1 MIEKVR
7 IKQATKQGFIEC
19 VVGGGLLI
27 SLIQTQ
33 RRGVVVYK
41 KAERF
46 ARQLRRRIL
55 VSAL

>member
-19 VVGGGLLI
+19 VVGGLLI
-27 SLIQTQ
+27 SPIQTQ
-33 RRGVVVYK
+33 KRGVVVYK

-46 ARQLRRRIL
+46 ARQLQRRIL

>member
-1 MIEKVR
+1 MIEKVG

-19 VVGGGLLI
+19 VVGGLLI

-46 ARQLRRRIL
+46 ARQLQRRIL

>member
-19 VVGGGLLI
+19 VVVGLLI
-27 SLIQTQ
+27 SPIQTQ
-33 RRGVVVYK
+33 KQGVVVCK
-41 KAERF
+41 KAEQS
-46 ARQLRRRIL
+46 ARQLQRRIL

>member
-27 SLIQTQ
+27 SPIQTQ
-33 RRGVVVYK
+33 KQGVVVCK
-41 KAERF
+41 KAEQS
-46 ARQLRRRIL
+46 ARQLQRRIL

>member
-19 VVGGGLLI
+19 VVGGLLI
-27 SLIQTQ
+27 SHIQTQ
-33 RRGVVVYK
+33 KQGVVAYK
-41 KAERF
+41 RAERF
-46 ARQLRRRIL
+46 ARQLQHRIL